1 MSSVHVGM
9 YKIPLKDLVSLSS
22 GLVLMLGMTS
32 QPMPT
37 TSQSLAWKVH
47 ANVHLKLHRVYH
59 SVCNTCHSF

>member
-9 YKIPLKDLVSLSS
+9 YKIPVKDLVSLSS

-47 ANVHLKLHRVYH
+47 ANVH
-59 SVCNTCHSF
+59 